1 MCRVHVRNPTYV
13 DYYMKDWFI
22 RNDCIRIFSKQ
33 KQTDIGMLHSDLC
46 IESNPCL
53 PVSSKLQNTTRFVDE
68 NMYAHM
74 ESSHYMLDGEVN

>member
-1 MCRVHVRNPTYV
+1 MCRVHVRNPTFG

-46 IESNPCL
+46 IESNQWSLHAGWRSEVEYFKTCSEGL
-53 PVSSKLQNTTRFVDE
+53 NLT
-68 NMYAHM
+68 HM
-74 ESSHYMLDGEVN
+74 LKY